1 MRVCNFFSAAAVAVA
16 VLSASGAGSL
26 VNAGVASSGGSLT
39 IKDAGPGSERVT
51 MPSRIGATDPAD
63 QAVALFRVSGQAMC
77 LTAALLV
84 HPDLLKVADTV
95 GESIIVLWHFG
106 SPGQSAGTAI
116 LTSDNDLKQISVQ
129 PAHAPDDVWR
139 AARAARAARVGR
151 GGRYRHGGAQHGHR
165 QSLRR
170 RLGHAG
176 CHRSVPW
183 LRCLIHESRRHRYG
197 REERRTGVINRPGVA
212 PLVLRPAGAARGM
225 RSMQGWQDPMLTSG
239 WQKAHGQQG
248 GNRIPTGDHRAD
260 FDLVDLSGEDC
271 Q

>member
-129 PAHAPDDVWR
+129 PAHAPDDV
-139 AARAARAARVGR
+139 G
-151 GGRYRHGGAQHGHR
+151 
-165 QSLRR
+165 LR
-170 RLGHAG
+170 
-176 CHRSVPW
+176 
-183 LRCLIHESRRHRYG
+183 
-197 REERRTGVINRPGVA
+197 
-212 PLVLRPAGAARGM
+212 VLRVLRVLRASGAEVDIDMEAHSMDTVNRSGGGLVMPAAT
-225 RSMQGWQDPMLTSG
+225 DPSLG
-239 WQKAHGQQG
+239 CDA
-248 GNRIPTGDHRAD
+248 
-260 FDLVDLSGEDC
+260 
-271 Q
+271 